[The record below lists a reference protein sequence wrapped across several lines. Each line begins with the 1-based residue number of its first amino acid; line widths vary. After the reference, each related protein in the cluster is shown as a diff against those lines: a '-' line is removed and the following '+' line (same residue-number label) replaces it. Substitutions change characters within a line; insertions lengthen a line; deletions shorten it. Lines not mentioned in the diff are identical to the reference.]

1 MMLVLASN
9 SPRRRHLLSL
19 SGWEFSVLPVQVDE
33 QVNPAERPENY
44 VLRLARDKARAAT
57 RSLEL
62 PQPPDTLIIAAD
74 TAVANEV
81 NVVEGDNEANPGNF
95 PTPSSSFEFDILGK
109 PTDEEEARSML
120 RQLRGRTHK
129 VYSALAVLRVEDGS
143 MLDELIV
150 TDVPMR
156 NYSDEEIMVYVSTG
170 DPFDKAGGYA
180 IQNAD
185 FAPVQNLQG
194 CYANVMG
201 LPLCHLSRLISSF
214 DMYPPADI
222 AAACQMSLNYSCPIF
237 RQVLGEL
244 QFSGK

>member
-1 MMLVLASN
+1 MMLILASN

-33 QVNPAERPENY
+33 QVNLAERPEDY

-57 RSLEL
+57 CLLEP

-81 NVVEGDNEANPGNF
+81 NVVERENEANPGNF
-95 PTPSSSFEFDILGK
+95 PTSGSSFEFDILGK
-109 PTDEEEARSML
+109 PTDEGEAQSML
-120 RQLRGRTHK
+120 SQLRGRTHK
-129 VYSALAVLRVEDGS
+129 VYSALAVLRVEDDS

-156 NYSDEEIMVYVSTG
+156 NYSNEEIMVYIATG

-180 IQNAD
+180 IQNAE

-201 LPLCHLSRLISSF
+201 LPLCHLSRLISTF
-214 DMYPPADI
+214 DMNPPTDI

-237 RQVLGEL
+237 RHVLGE
-244 QFSGK
+244 QWFSEK

>member
-33 QVNPAERPENY
+33 QVLQSERPEDY
-44 VLRLARDKARAAT
+44 VLRLARAKAQAAD
-57 RSLEL
+57 RLLER
-62 PQPPDTLIIAAD
+62 PQPENTLIIAAD
-74 TAVANEV
+74 TAVV
-81 NVVEGDNEANPGNF
+81 DQINVVEGENAANLGNF
-95 PTPSSSFEFDILGK
+95 PTSGSDFRFDILGK
-109 PTDEEEARSML
+109 PTDEKDAKSML
-120 RQLRGRTHK
+120 NQLRGRTHK
-129 VYSALAVLRVEDGS
+129 VYSALAVLKVEDDA

-150 TDVPMR
+150 TEVPMR
-156 NYSDEEIMVYVSTG
+156 NYSDEEIIVYIASG

-180 IQNAD
+180 IQNSE

-201 LPLCHLSRLISSF
+201 LPLCHLSRLISTF
-214 DMYPPADI
+214 DMHPPTDI

-237 RQVLGEL
+237 LQVLGEL
-244 QFSGK
+244 